1 MVGELERIEERSKRW
16 RFSLGCLG
24 AALLVPPRRTDSGRL
39 VVGLVAA
46 AAAGCVGLTSY
57 GLVRYPA
64 VLASHGTWLALTAFG
79 AVLAC
84 LSLTMAIIVRRGA
97 AGPVGLDQQAAWPS
111 PLYGFWSVSLSYPT
125 RRRRRPPCCWP
136 CHWRS

>member
-84 LSLTMAIIVRRGA
+84 LSLTTAII
-97 AGPVGLDQQAAWPS
+97 P
-111 PLYGFWSVSLSYPT
+111 SLSRSLETASPAAVPT
-125 RRRRRPPCCWP
+125 
-136 CHWRS
+136 